1 MYDQTGK
8 TKYDRLVVEDPYRT
22 DALCQFIAGLERKGE
37 WPGIVFVRKRRHA
50 EVFARRLSEVLG
62 KQVPAVTSASTSRQ
76 EREAL
81 ATRMRRRDPSL
92 PAAVATAV
100 WSTGLNVP
108 SLSWVMMAGAG
119 QAPIG
124 LKQSAG
130 RATRLEEGK
139 AGYTIY
145 DVQDVGPG
153 LEWAQE
159 QAVQRMAHYAAAG
172 FAVDE
177 VRLQG
182 EELDDAD
189 AQALADLLAL
199 EDQLP
204 AASGGAARA
213 PPEFDRTE
221 RGMTIGS
228 KLAPWYL
235 LLLGFVLFF
244 MLYVTCGRAC
254 K

>member
-1 MYDQTGK
+1 MHDRAGR

-22 DALCQFIAGLERKGE
+22 DALCRFIADLERKGE

-50 EVFARRLSEVLG
+50 ELFAKALSAVLG
-62 KQVPAVTSASTSRQ
+62 KQIPAVTSAATSRQ

-81 ATRMRRRDPSL
+81 ADRMRRRDPSL

-130 RATRLEEGK
+130 RATRLAEEK

-159 QAVQRMAHYAAAG
+159 QAAQRMRHYAAAG

-177 VRLQG
+177 VRPQG
-182 EELDDAD
+182 EELDDED
-189 AQALADLLAL
+189 AMALADLLAL

-204 AASGGAARA
+204 AASGGARA
-213 PPEFDRTE
+213 PPVDDRTQ
-221 RGMTIGS
+221 RGMEIGG
-228 KLAPWYL
+228 KLAGWFL
-235 LLLGFVLFF
+235 ALLGFVLFF